1 LRVKLSSN
9 IAAKLSESCIVA
21 AVAVA
26 FIGYTQE

>member
-9 IAAKLSESCIVA
+9 IAAKLSGLDTAS

-26 FIGYTQE
+26 FIGYT